1 MREKRKLGVYLAVLL
16 AMAITP
22 ATLAA
27 APKPVQF
34 RASDG
39 VTVYGDFY
47 SNGNPHRPLILLFH
61 QAGSNR
67 GEYATIAPR
76 LVKAGFNCLAIDQ
89 RAGGEMWGRQNETVA
104 HLGHS
109 ASYLDAER
117 DLQAALDWARSR
129 KDKGK
134 VILWGSSYSASLVF
148 VLAAHHADEVA
159 GVLAFSPGEYFEQ
172 KEMIRRAAAQVHVP
186 VYITCG
192 SAPQEVAHARPIYEA
207 VASKDKVF
215 FDPPAGVHGS
225 KTLRTDSDPSGA
237 ARNWSEVLSFLKKNF
252 G

>member
-1 MREKRKLGVYLAVLL
+1 MRRRGKLGVCPLAL
-16 AMAITP
+16 MALVP
-22 ATLAA
+22 AALGAA
-27 APKPVQF
+27 SKPVQLH
-34 RASDG
+34 ASDG
-39 VTVYGDFY
+39 VAVYGDFY

-76 LVKAGFNCLAIDQ
+76 LVDAGFNCLAIDQ
-89 RAGGEMWGRQNETVA
+89 RAGGDMWGRKNETVE

-109 ASYLDAER
+109 ASYLEAER

-129 KDKGK
+129 KEKGK

-148 VLAAHHADEVA
+148 VLAAQHPDEVG

-172 KEMIRRAAAQVHVP
+172 KDMIRQAAEQVHVP
-186 VYITCG
+186 VFITCG
-192 SAPQEVAHARPIYEA
+192 SSAQEAANARPIYEA
-207 VASKDKVF
+207 VASKEKVF
-215 FDPPAGVHGS
+215 FIPPAGVHGS
-225 KTLRTDSDPSGA
+225 KTLRADSDPNGA
-237 ARNWSEVLSFLKKNF
+237 ARNRREVLSFLKKNF